1 MVRMKENRKFRLVNG
16 GVGVIGL
23 GLPRR
28 CGFCVYAPITLLRD
42 GRVVVLCALRGEE
55 RELDD
60 VCPKWRGEW

>member
-1 MVRMKENRKFRLVNG
+1 M

-28 CGFCVYAPITLLRD
+28 CGFCVYAPVTLLRD